1 MIKVLIVDDS
11 GFMRLAIKKMLE
23 NHSSIEIVGD
33 ATTGK
38 EAIRIAANTNPDVIT
53 MDVEMPDMD
62 GLEATREIMK
72 VSPTA
77 IIMVSSV
84 TRTAADVTLEAL
96 QVGAVDYISKSSSFV
111 SLDIAEIETELIKK
125 IVYWAENYKK
135 PRKKISEKEHK
146 PGIAARDISLNISPD
161 IVLIGASTG
170 GPRIIPK
177 LFSTLDTP
185 QCPII
190 IALHMPP
197 VYTKSFADH
206 LCKSSGFNVVEG
218 FNGMNIEKDMVVVL
232 PGGVDSHIVRLDDR
246 KYGVKVLKDSEH
258 TIHPSVDELFLSA
271 LKATKRLAGVVLS
284 GMGDDGMVGAIEMNK
299 YGLPVIVQEEESCVV
314 YGMPR
319 AIVEAGV
326 ASEELNVLDIS
337 KNINRWFSSR
347 EFNSTAVNGIV

>member
-1 MIKVLIVDDS
+1 MNPTQTLYSPGGNSPASSPASHPSSLFPQINNCRTIRDLSQIHAVFIKSGQMQDTLAAAEILRFCATSDLHHRDLDYAHKIFNQMPQRNCFSWNTIIRGFSESDDKALIAITLFYEMMSDESVEPNRFTIPSVLKACAKTGKIHEGKQIHGLALKYGFGGDEFVMS
-11 GFMRLAIKKMLE
+11 NLVRMYVMCGFMK
-23 NHSSIEIVGD
+23 D
-33 ATTGK
+33 AC
-38 EAIRIAANTNPDVIT
+38 V
-53 MDVEMPDMD
+53 
-62 GLEATREIMK
+62 L
-72 VSPTA
+72 
-77 IIMVSSV
+77 
-84 TRTAADVTLEAL
+84 
-96 QVGAVDYISKSSSFV
+96 F
-111 SLDIAEIETELIKK
+111 
-125 IVYWAENYKK
+125 YK
-135 PRKKISEKEHK
+135 
-146 PGIAARDISLNISPD
+146 NI
-161 IVLIGASTG
+161 
-170 GPRIIPK
+170 
-177 LFSTLDTP
+177 
-185 QCPII
+185 
-190 IALHMPP
+190 
-197 VYTKSFADH
+197 
-206 LCKSSGFNVVEG
+206 
-218 FNGMNIEKDMVVVL
+218 IEKDMVVVL